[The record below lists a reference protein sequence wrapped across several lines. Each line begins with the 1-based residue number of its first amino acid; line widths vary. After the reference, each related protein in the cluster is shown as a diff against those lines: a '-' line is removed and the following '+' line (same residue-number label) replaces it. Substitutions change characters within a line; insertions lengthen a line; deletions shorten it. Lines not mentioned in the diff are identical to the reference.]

1 MAGADSEV
9 GAEAEAPRGAR
20 VHAMYRWQVFRD
32 HLLEIALDH
41 GCVGFGVTS
50 ADPFDG
56 LAATMHERKAVGLS
70 ANLAFTYRSPDIAAD
85 VRRTIPWAERLVAV
99 AFAYEPGA
107 GSSAPAPGTLRIAR
121 FADGDQYL
129 GLRGAL
135 NALVAELESTGAR
148 AEALSD
154 DSRLVDRAVA
164 VRTGIGWWGRST
176 MVLIPGSGPWVLL
189 GSVAT
194 DALLDVDEPMV
205 RTCGTCTACIPACPT
220 GAILDDGVL
229 DVRLCLAH
237 HLQSSG
243 VIPEDLREAV
253 GDRLYGCDDC
263 LTSCPPG
270 TRVLEAARP
279 VAGPTILEILGATD
293 ADLLE
298 RYGHFYLPARRP
310 RVLRRNAL
318 VAAGNDRSAE
328 LEPVLIGYLGHPDWL
343 LRAHA
348 AWAVGR
354 LGTELGSAALGQAL
368 REETDG
374 RVRREIRQADLS

>member
-1 MAGADSEV
+1 M
-9 GAEAEAPRGAR
+9 
-20 VHAMYRWQVFRD
+20 
-32 HLLEIALDH
+32 
-41 GCVGFGVTS
+41 TS

-56 LAATMHERKAVGLS
+56 LAATMHERTAAGVS

-85 VRRTIPWAERLVAV
+85 VRRTFPWAERLVAV
-99 AFAYEPGA
+99 AFAYEPEA
-107 GSSAPAPGTLRIAR
+107 GTSTPAPGTLRIAR

-135 NALVAELESTGAR
+135 NALVAELESAGAR

-164 VRTGIGWWGRST
+164 VRAGIGWWGRST
-176 MVLIPGSGPWVLL
+176 MVLVPGAGPWVLL

-194 DALLDVDEPMV
+194 DAPLEIDEPMV

-220 GAILDDGVL
+220 GAILDGGVL

-243 VIPEDLREAV
+243 VIPEDLRAAA

-270 TRVLEAARP
+270 TRALEAARP
-279 VAGPTILEILGATD
+279 VGGPMILEILGATD

-310 RVLRRNAL
+310 RILRRNAL
-318 VAAGNDRSAE
+318 VAAGNDRSVE
-328 LEPVLIGYLGHPDWL
+328 LEPVVIGYLGHPDWL

-354 LGTELGSAALGQAL
+354 LGTVLGYAALGQAL

-374 RVRREIRQADLS
+374 RVRREIRQAAQP

>member
-1 MAGADSEV
+1 V
-9 GAEAEAPRGAR
+9 L
-20 VHAMYRWQVFRD
+20 RD

-50 ADPFDG
+50 ADPFGG
-56 LAATMHERKAVGLS
+56 LAATMHERQAAGLS
-70 ANLAFTYRSPDIAAD
+70 ADLAFTYRDPTVAAD
-85 VRRTIPWAERLVAV
+85 VRRTFPWARRLVAI
-99 AFAYEPGA
+99 AFAYEPAA
-107 GSSAPAPGTLRIAR
+107 GTSAPEPGTVRIAR
-121 FADGDQYL
+121 FADGDQYS
-129 GLRGAL
+129 GLREAL
-135 NALVAELESTGAR
+135 GGLVAELEASGAR

-164 VRTGIGWWGRST
+164 VRAGIGWWGRST
-176 MVLIPGSGPWVLL
+176 MVLVPGAGPWVLL

-194 DALLDVDEPMV
+194 DAPLELDEPMA

-229 DVRLCLAH
+229 DVRRCLAH
-237 HLQSSG
+237 HLQAPG
-243 VIPEDLREAV
+243 IIPEELRRAS

-270 TRVLEAARP
+270 SRVLE
-279 VAGPTILEILGATD
+279 VAGLITGPAILDILGATD
-293 ADLLE
+293 AVLLE

-318 VAAGNDRSAE
+318 VAAGNSRSPE
-328 LEPVLIGYLGHPDWL
+328 LEPVVVGYLGHPDWL

-348 AWAVGR
+348 AWAVGEFDTDV
-354 LGTELGSAALGQAL
+354 GCAALDRAL
-368 REETDG
+368 SDEPDG
-374 RVRREIRQADLS
+374 RVRRELQRAAQS

>member
-1 MAGADSEV
+1 
-9 GAEAEAPRGAR
+9 
-20 VHAMYRWQVFRD
+20 VFRD

-56 LAATMHERKAVGLS
+56 LAATMHERKAAGVS

-85 VRRTIPWAERLVAV
+85 VRRTFPWAERLVAV
-99 AFAYEPGA
+99 AFAYEPEAGA
-107 GSSAPAPGTLRIAR
+107 SAPAPGTLRVAR

-148 AEALSD
+148 AVALSD

-164 VRTGIGWWGRST
+164 VRAGIGWWGRST
-176 MVLIPGSGPWVLL
+176 MVLVPGSGPWVLL

-194 DALLDVDEPMV
+194 DAPLDVDEPMV

-270 TRVLEAARP
+270 ARALEAARP
-279 VAGPTILEILGATD
+279 VTGPMILEILGATD
-293 ADLLE
+293 AELLE
-298 RYGHFYLPARRP
+298 CYGHFYLPARRP
-310 RVLRRNAL
+310 RILRRNAL

-328 LEPVLIGYLGHPDWL
+328 LGPVVVGYLGHPDWL
-343 LRAHA
+343 LRVHA

-354 LGTELGSAALGQAL
+354 LGTVLGYAALGQAL
-368 REETDG
+368 GEETDG
-374 RVRREIRQADLS
+374 RVRREIRQAAQP

>member
-1 MAGADSEV
+1 
-9 GAEAEAPRGAR
+9 
-20 VHAMYRWQVFRD
+20 MYRWRVLRD
-32 HLLEIALDH
+32 HLQTVALDH

-56 LAATMHERKAVGLS
+56 LAATMRERKTAGVS
-70 ANLAFTYRSPDIAAD
+70 ADLAFTYRDPAVAAD
-85 VRRTIPWAERLVAV
+85 VRRTVPWAERLVAV
-99 AFAYEPGA
+99 AFAYEPDA
-107 GSSAPAPGTLRIAR
+107 GTSAPEPGTMRIAR

-135 NALVAELESTGAR
+135 DALVAELKSAGAR
-148 AEALSD
+148 ATALSD

-164 VRTGIGWWGRST
+164 VRSGIGWWGRST
-176 MVLIPGSGPWVLL
+176 MVLVPGAGPWVLL

-194 DALLDVDEPMV
+194 DAPLGVDEPMV
-205 RTCGTCTACIPACPT
+205 RTCGSCTACIPACPT

-229 DVRLCLAH
+229 DVRRCLAH
-237 HLQSSG
+237 HLQSPG
-243 VIPEDLREAV
+243 LIPEELRQAV

-270 TRVLEAARP
+270 NRALEAAGP
-279 VAGPTILEILGATD
+279 VPGPGILYILGATD

-310 RVLRRNAL
+310 RILRRNAL
-318 VAAGNDRSAE
+318 IAAGNDRSPE
-328 LEPVLIGYLGHPDWL
+328 LAAVIIGYLGHPDWL

-354 LGTELGSAALGQAL
+354 FGTELGRAALDVAL
-368 REETDG
+368 SEEHDG
-374 RVRREIRQADLS
+374 RVRRELLGAGQP